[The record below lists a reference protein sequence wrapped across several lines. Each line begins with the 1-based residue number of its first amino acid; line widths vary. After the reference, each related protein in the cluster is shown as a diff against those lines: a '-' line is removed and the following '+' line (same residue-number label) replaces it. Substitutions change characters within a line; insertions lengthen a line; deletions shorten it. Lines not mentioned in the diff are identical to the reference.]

1 MWMLDVFCCAL
12 GCVTLL
18 WLLKTREA
26 GFALEETSNIRS
38 TLTDT
43 QLLLLDE
50 SARNLDLQL
59 NIEELI
65 DRIARVENERDANAK
80 QLALTREE
88 LEKSGKRLALVEMQ
102 ATETAKN
109 LALTEKKLD
118 DQKRLMIALES
129 KSTTSE
135 EELSKKKTEVTTLS
149 KQIDAS
155 KRDLE
160 ALEKLLRT
168 REKERDAETKRVSE
182 LNREIEAMSKTRTE
196 LDTKSVDLTKAL
208 ERIKQLEKQAGDS
221 SAMIVDLQGTK
232 AKLADKLNRL
242 EIEAQNKFAG
252 ISLTG
257 KKVLF
262 MIDMS
267 GSMEMV
273 DEKTLEPTKWPTVR
287 DTLVKVMRS
296 LPDLEKIQIILF
308 SNRVMY
314 LLPESKDW
322 IDYDRT
328 KTPEMVQNAMTV
340 LKPQGDT
347 NMYAAFEE
355 AFKFREKGMDTIYLL
370 SDGLPNS
377 GPGLTEAQQRATM
390 SDSEK
395 QTLLGRHIRTL
406 LTSQWNRVTASQPS
420 KVRINSIGFFFES
433 PDLGAFLWALAR
445 ENDGSFVGMSKP

>member
-1 MWMLDVFCCAL
+1 VFCCAL

>member
-1 MWMLDVFCCAL
+1 
-12 GCVTLL
+12 
-18 WLLKTREA
+18 
-26 GFALEETSNIRS
+26 
-38 TLTDT
+38 
-43 QLLLLDE
+43 
-50 SARNLDLQL
+50 
-59 NIEELI
+59 
-65 DRIARVENERDANAK
+65 
-80 QLALTREE
+80 
-88 LEKSGKRLALVEMQ
+88 
-102 ATETAKN
+102 
-109 LALTEKKLD
+109 
-118 DQKRLMIALES
+118 
-129 KSTTSE
+129 
-135 EELSKKKTEVTTLS
+135 
-149 KQIDAS
+149 
-155 KRDLE
+155 
-160 ALEKLLRT
+160 
-168 REKERDAETKRVSE
+168 
-182 LNREIEAMSKTRTE
+182 
-196 LDTKSVDLTKAL
+196 
-208 ERIKQLEKQAGDS
+208 
-221 SAMIVDLQGTK
+221 
-232 AKLADKLNRL
+232 
-242 EIEAQNKFAG
+242 
-252 ISLTG
+252 
-257 KKVLF
+257 